1 MVTPPSTIHDP
12 ESTSILERATRVLSI
27 EATALSHVTRLYQ
40 TDPHAREGLLGA
52 VECITRSQAAGGK
65 IVVCGVGKSGLV
77 GRKTVA
83 TLKSLSIA
91 ASFMHAAEAAHGD
104 LGDIRETPELLNLLP
119 HLPRNLQI
127 VALTSQSKASECPL
141 LKEHEN
147 GILLPAPLFELEEV
161 SFGVSAPTTSTTV
174 QIAIGDMLALTV
186 ADQLHENKGKTFK
199 KNHPGGAIGAVTR
212 ESAKSIADACQ
223 QPVTPLEVVPLE
235 LPSPSLSAQ
244 SDS

>member
-12 ESTSILERATRVLSI
+12 ESTCILERATRVLSI

-65 IVVCGVGKSGLV
+65 IIVCGVGKSGLV

-104 LGDIRETPELLNLLP
+104 LGDIREVCRS
-119 HLPRNLQI
+119 H
-127 VALTSQSKASECPL
+127 
-141 LKEHEN
+141 
-147 GILLPAPLFELEEV
+147 
-161 SFGVSAPTTSTTV
+161 
-174 QIAIGDMLALTV
+174 
-186 ADQLHENKGKTFK
+186 
-199 KNHPGGAIGAVTR
+199 
-212 ESAKSIADACQ
+212 
-223 QPVTPLEVVPLE
+223 
-235 LPSPSLSAQ
+235 
-244 SDS
+244 

>member
-52 VECITRSQAAGGK
+52 VQCITKSQAAGGK

-104 LGDIRETPELLNLLP
+104 LGDIRE
-119 HLPRNLQI
+119 
-127 VALTSQSKASECPL
+127 
-141 LKEHEN
+141 
-147 GILLPAPLFELEEV
+147 V
-161 SFGVSAPTTSTTV
+161 SRSF
-174 QIAIGDMLALTV
+174 LR
-186 ADQLHENKGKTFK
+186 LH
-199 KNHPGGAIGAVTR
+199 
-212 ESAKSIADACQ
+212 
-223 QPVTPLEVVPLE
+223 
-235 LPSPSLSAQ
+235 AQ
-244 SDS
+244 Y